1 MIKNFVAFDFETAN
15 GKNPCSIGI
24 VEFED
29 GVIINEYYSLIKP
42 KELVFNPI
50 ASKIHG
56 ISIPDVINEREF
68 DDVWKDINHFFDNK
82 IVVAHNHSFDISVLN
97 YSLEIYG
104 IDKPIYEVYCT
115 LKLSRSY
122 LNIDNHKLSTVANF
136 FKIEQNNYHNALE
149 DAFVCGKVFI
159 NLMNYAKDHI
169 ELKTN
174 HFQSI
179 SPKKNMEYSW
189 KQKESVHRDSIFETN
204 ILNLISNNLEGKHF
218 VISGIFK
225 KFYRDELK
233 KSIEDNGGKVASSIS
248 KKTDYV
254 VAGEN
259 MGPSK
264 RDKATDLGIPIISET
279 DYLKMIG

>member
-42 KELVFNPI
+42 KELVFNPY

-56 ISIPDVINEREF
+56 ICIHDVINEREF
-68 DDVWKDINHFFDNK
+68 VDVWKDIKHFFDNK

-97 YSLEIYG
+97 YSLEIYE
-104 IDKPIYEVYCT
+104 IKKPIYEVYCT
-115 LKLSRSY
+115 LELSRTY
-122 LNIDNHKLSTVANF
+122 LNIDNHKLSTVAKF
-136 FKIEQNNYHNALE
+136 FKIDQNNYHNALE
-149 DAFVCGKVFI
+149 DAFVCGKVFL
-159 NLMNYAKDHI
+159 NLMNYAKDHK
-169 ELKTN
+169 ELEIN
-174 HFQSI
+174 HFQSVL
-179 SPKKNMEYSW
+179 SKKKMNYTWRHAER
-189 KQKESVHRDSIFETN
+189 VNRDSIFETN

-248 KKTDYV
+248 KKTDFV
-254 VAGEN
+254 LAGEN

-264 RDKATDLGIPIISET
+264 RDKAEDLGIPIISET
-279 DYLKMIG
+279 DYLDMIG

>member
-1 MIKNFVAFDFETAN
+1 MINNFVAFDFETAN
-15 GKNPCSIGI
+15 GKYPCSIGI
-24 VEFED
+24 VEFEN
-29 GVIINEYYSLIKP
+29 GEIIDEYYSLIKP

-56 ISIPDVINEREF
+56 LCISDVINEREF
-68 DDVWKDINHFFDNK
+68 FDVWKDISHFFDNK

-104 IDKPIYEVYCT
+104 IKKPVYEVYCT
-115 LKLSRSY
+115 LELSRTY
-122 LNIDNHKLSTVANF
+122 LNIDNHKLSSVAKF
-136 FKIEQNNYHNALE
+136 FKIDQNNYHNALE
-149 DAFVCGKVFI
+149 DAFVCGKVFL
-159 NLMNYAKDHI
+159 NLMNYAKSHK
-169 ELKTN
+169 ELEIKN
-174 HFQSI
+174 FQSVL
-179 SPKKNMEYSW
+179 SKKDKNYSW
-189 KQKESVHRDSIFETN
+189 KQTESVKRDLIFESE
-204 ILNLISNNLEGKHF
+204 ILTLISNNLDGKHF

-248 KKTDYV
+248 KKTDFV

-264 RDKATDLGIPIISET
+264 REKAEELGIPIISET
-279 DYLKMIG
+279 DYLNMIG